1 MLARQDMAR
10 QSKKPTVAQL
20 NERIEQLE
28 LAMGEMQQYVNLIG
42 ASARNDIMRHEDLIQ
57 ELCEKT
63 GVEMKIHPIP
73 EEETDEN
80 IEESQ
85 RESV

>member
-28 LAMGEMQQYVNLIG
+28 LVMGEMQQYVNLIG

-63 GVEMKIHPIP
+63 GVEMKVHPLP
-73 EEETDEN
+73 EEVTEEKV
-80 IEESQ
+80 EESQ
-85 RESV
+85 GGSN